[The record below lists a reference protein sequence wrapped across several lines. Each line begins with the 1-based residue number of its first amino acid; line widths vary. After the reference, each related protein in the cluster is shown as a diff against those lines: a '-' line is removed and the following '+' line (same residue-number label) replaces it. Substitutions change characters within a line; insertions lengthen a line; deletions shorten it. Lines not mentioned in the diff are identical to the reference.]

1 MTQLSACVRGI
12 GLLGPGLDDWVSAAS
27 VLAGVTPYAPRATV
41 LPIPAALPAAERR
54 RTGAVV
60 RLALAIGAEA
70 SSRAG
75 ANPAELPTVFSSSGG
90 DGSNCHEIC
99 QTLATGDRQLS
110 PTRFHNSVHNA
121 ASGYWSIAVG
131 ATPASSVLC
140 AYDATFGAALLEAL
154 TQVVVDRVPV
164 LLVAYDSGYPE
175 PLHGVRPI
183 PDAFGVA
190 MVLTPVSAPGR
201 VPVPVPVSPSAPV
214 PTRAPAPAAH
224 ASSDAEEAL
233 SSAATASAPFIIT
246 VELTDASADLMT
258 DAQLEFMRA
267 TIPAARCLPLLSKL
281 ARQEHG
287 RVVIDYLE
295 EQRIS
300 IEVSPWH

>member
-12 GLLGPGLDDWVSAAS
+12 GLLGPGLDDWLSGAS
-27 VLAGVTPYAPRATV
+27 VLTGVTPYTPRATV
-41 LPIPAALPAAERR
+41 LPVPAALPAAERR

-60 RLALAIGAEA
+60 RLALAIGFEA

-190 MVLTPVSAPGR
+190 MVLAPVSAHM
-201 VPVPVPVSPSAPV
+201 
-214 PTRAPAPAAH
+214 PAPAAH
-224 ASSDAEEAL
+224 ASSDAREAP
-233 SSAATASAPFIIT
+233 APFIIT
-246 VELTDASADLMT
+246 AALTDDSADLMT
-258 DAQLEFMRA
+258 DAQLEVMRA

-287 RVVIDYLE
+287 RVVIDYLD
-295 EQRIS
+295 EQRLS
-300 IEVSPWH
+300 IEVSPWR